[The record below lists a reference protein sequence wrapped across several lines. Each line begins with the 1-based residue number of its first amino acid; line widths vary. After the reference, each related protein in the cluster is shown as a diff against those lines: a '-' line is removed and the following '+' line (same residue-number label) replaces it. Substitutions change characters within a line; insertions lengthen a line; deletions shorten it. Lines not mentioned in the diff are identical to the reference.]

1 MEVDMLRL
9 TNLDCLK
16 LSTLVL
22 GLILFGATPESANA
36 TTITFNGEY
45 TGTFTGAI
53 VGGPSPF
60 ILSSS
65 GIGTDPT
72 AAYNLTNVSFSHN
85 TSIPDFSGPPFL
97 VQTIYNGAL
106 TLSGGGN
113 GIGGSYTGTFQL
125 FNDTSGGT
133 IHADLTDLIG
143 SGVLAGYTG
152 FGTVDGTVAFSP
164 ILPPNGF
171 DGTFDVTVSATLSNP
186 LPAALPLFASGL
198 GALGLLGWHRKRKS
212 VAATAAA

>member
-1 MEVDMLRL
+1 MLRL
-9 TNLDCLK
+9 KYFIIACV
-16 LSTLVL
+16 LVL
-22 GLILFGATPESANA
+22 TVGTANA
-36 TTITFNGEY
+36 DTITFNGEY

-53 VGGPSPF
+53 VGGPSPI

-85 TSIPDFSGPPFL
+85 TSIPDFSGPPFAI
-97 VQTIYNGAL
+97 QTIYNGAL

-125 FNDTSGGT
+125 FADTSGGT
-133 IHADLTDLIG
+133 IHLDLTDLIG
-143 SGVLAGYTG
+143 SGVLAGYAG
-152 FGTVDGTVAFSP
+152 SGTADGTVAFTP

-171 DGTFDVTVSATLSNP
+171 DGTFDITVNATLSNTP

-198 GALGLLGWHRKRKS
+198 GALGLLGWRRKRK
-212 VAATAAA
+212 AQAAA